1 MLLDRSPA
9 QLKIQAQYQTFVFR
23 PLDQEQIMQ
32 IVVFVAM
39 FIGAVWFFL
48 RNIKP
53 FLVLFATVRSAIIFK
68 MLITVDLLHAAWIH
82 FCSTP

>member
-1 MLLDRSPA
+1 MALQVVLSDMYPA
-9 QLKIQAQYQTFVFR
+9 QLAVQAQYQRFVLR
-23 PLDQEQIMQ
+23 PADHEQIMQ

-53 FLVLFATVRSAIIFK
+53 FLVLFATVRPARSCM
-68 MLITVDLLHAAWIH
+68 ML
-82 FCSTP
+82 